1 MSPIEKARQRPGSP
15 GKSPASSPLIVR
27 TLGCI
32 PYGVAWKAMRAFNEG
47 RDADSADELWLL
59 EHPSVF
65 TLGRAASSRHLL
77 APGDI
82 PVIQSDR
89 GGQTTWHGPGQ
100 LVAYLL
106 CDLRRAGSGVRRI
119 VESLE
124 QAVIDMLESVSIR
137 ARRRLGAP
145 GVYVEE
151 SKIAAVGLRVS
162 RNCTSHGVAIN
173 VDADLEPF
181 SRIDPCGYP
190 DLRVTRLVDLG
201 VGWSV
206 DETKR
211 HFARFLAAQLGRE
224 IRQGSAKLPCALG
237 SPPF

>member
-1 MSPIEKARQRPGSP
+1 MTPIVDARQRPE
-15 GKSPASSPLIVR
+15 SSRNPPVSSLIVR

-47 RDADSADELWLL
+47 RVADSADELWLL

-65 TLGRAASSRHLL
+65 TLGRAASSKHLL
-77 APGDI
+77 SPGSI

-124 QAVIDMLESVSIR
+124 QAVIDMLGSVAIQ
-137 ARRRLGAP
+137 ARRRPGAP
-145 GVYVEE
+145 GVYVDG

-190 DLRVTRLVDLG
+190 DLPVTRLVDIG
-201 VGWSV
+201 ITWSV

-211 HFARFLAAQLGRE
+211 HFARFLAAELGRE
-224 IRQGSAKLPCALG
+224 IRQGSAGFPYAPRSLP
-237 SPPF
+237 S